1 MAVDFEISGR
11 AAILRLNRPP
21 VNAIAAEL
29 RQQLQVHLRAALADP
44 QIERIILTGSEKIF
58 AAGADAAEFD
68 AAPIEP
74 HLPDLVAEIE
84 QSSKPV
90 IAAIYGAALG
100 GGLELALACRWR
112 IAAPN
117 ARLGLPE
124 VILGVVPGAG
134 ATQRL
139 PRLIGI
145 GPALQM
151 VTSGKPLA
159 PQKALSIG
167 LIDAIEPD
175 PLAAALAQELSPLL
189 ARPLLAQAPNPAAD
203 KQAGIEARQN
213 AARKMRGQDA
223 PQSAADL
230 IEMTS
235 DTSFADGIKAEREA
249 FLSLRQ
255 SPQCRALRHIFFAE
269 RAARTPG
276 WLKKATQPA
285 SLQQAAVIGGGTMGA
300 AIAWALDQAGLA
312 VCVVEM
318 DDSAAERAS
327 SNLARLAAAG
337 LKRGLL
343 SQEAHDAALDRIRV
357 QASFDGLANTDIVI
371 EAVFED
377 MAVKKELFARL
388 ESAAPSAVLASN
400 TSYLDIDEMAGAL
413 ADPSRLLGLH
423 FFSPAHIMKLL
434 EVVRASQTSDS
445 ALRAGFDLAEKLR
458 KIPVITG
465 VCDGFIGN
473 RINFRM
479 RESADI
485 LLLSGSIPTEID
497 EAMRAF
503 GYAMGPYETQD
514 MSGLD
519 ISWATRKRKAATRDP
534 SRPYVKIADR
544 MCESGR
550 LGRKTGTGWYRYD
563 MGGQMEDPMVEDL
576 ILEESR
582 LARVERRVIAEA
594 EIQETLLLAMINEAA
609 HILGEGMAASGADI
623 DLVMVHGFGFP
634 RWRGGLAWHADQMG
648 LKTILASLEK
658 LAADEPV
665 LWEIAPLIRELAAS
679 GGSFASWAKTAS

>member
-1 MAVDFEISGR
+1 MAVDFETSGS

-21 VNAIAAEL
+21 VNAIAADL
-29 RQQLQVHLRAALADP
+29 RQQLQAHLRAALADP
-44 QIERIILTGSEKIF
+44 KIERIILTGSEKIF

-68 AAPIEP
+68 APPIEP

-151 VTSGKPLA
+151 VTTGKPLA

-167 LIDAIEPD
+167 LIDAIESD
-175 PLAAALAQELSPLL
+175 PLAAALAQDLAPLL
-189 ARPLLAQAPNPAAD
+189 ARPLLAEAPNPPAD
-203 KQAGIEARQN
+203 KQAGIEARQS

-223 PQSAADL
+223 PQRAADL

-269 RAARTPG
+269 RAARIPG

-285 SLQQAAVIGGGTMGA
+285 SLQKTAVIGGGTMGA
-300 AIAWALDQAGLA
+300 AIAWALDQAGLE

-318 DDSAAERAS
+318 DESAAERAS

-343 SQEAHDAALDRIRV
+343 SQEAHDSALTRIIV
-357 QASFDGLANTDIVI
+357 QASFENLAETDIVI

-377 MAVKKELFARL
+377 MAVKKELFAKL
-388 ESAAPSAVLASN
+388 ETAAPSAVLASN
-400 TSYLDIDEMAGAL
+400 TSYLDIDEMASAL

-434 EVVRASQTSDS
+434 EVVRASQTSDL

-458 KIPVITG
+458 KIPVNTG

-534 SRPYVKIADR
+534 NRPYVKIADR

-582 LARVERRVIAEA
+582 LAGVERRVIPEA

-634 RWRGGLAWHADQMG
+634 RWRGGLAWQADQIG
-648 LKTILASLEK
+648 AKSIHASLKK

-665 LWEIAPLIRELAAS
+665 LWEIAPLITELAAS
-679 GGSFASWAKTAS
+679 GGSFASWTKSPS

>member
-1 MAVDFEISGR
+1 M
-11 AAILRLNRPP
+11 
-21 VNAIAAEL
+21 
-29 RQQLQVHLRAALADP
+29 
-44 QIERIILTGSEKIF
+44 
-58 AAGADAAEFD
+58 
-68 AAPIEP
+68 
-74 HLPDLVAEIE
+74 
-84 QSSKPV
+84 

-159 PQKALSIG
+159 PQKALSLG
-167 LIDAIEPD
+167 LIDAIKAD
-175 PLAAALAQELSPLL
+175 PLAAALAQDLAPLL
-189 ARPLLAQAPNPAAD
+189 ARPLLADAPNPPAD
-203 KQAGIEARQN
+203 KQAGIEARQA

-223 PQSAADL
+223 PQRAADL
-230 IEMTS
+230 IEQTAT
-235 DTSFADGIKAEREA
+235 TSFAEGIKAERDA

-285 SLQQAAVIGGGTMGA
+285 SLQKAAVIGGGTMGA
-300 AIAWALDQAGLA
+300 AIAWALDQAGVP

-327 SNLARLAAAG
+327 GNLARLAAAG

-343 SQEAHDAALDRIRV
+343 SQQDHDAALDRIRV
-357 QASFDGLANTDIVI
+357 QASFEQLADIDIVI

-377 MAVKKELFARL
+377 MAVKKELFAKL

-400 TSYLDIDEMAGAL
+400 TSYLDIDEMAGVL
-413 ADPSRLLGLH
+413 ADPSGLLGLH

-434 EVVRASQTSDS
+434 EVVRARQTSDS

-497 EAMRAF
+497 EAMRDF

-534 SRPYVKIADR
+534 NRPYVQIADR

-582 LARVERRVIAEA
+582 LAGVERRNIPAA

-634 RWRGGLAWHADQMG
+634 ALAGRAGLA
-648 LKTILASLEK
+648 
-658 LAADEPV
+658 
-665 LWEIAPLIRELAAS
+665 R
-679 GGSFASWAKTAS
+679 GSDGDKDCAG

>member
-1 MAVDFEISGR
+1 MAVDFETSGK
-11 AAILRLNRPP
+11 AAILRINRPP

-29 RQQLQVHLRAALADP
+29 RQKLQAHLRAALADP
-44 QIERIILTGSEKIF
+44 EIERIILTGSEKIF

-68 AAPIEP
+68 APPIEP

-151 VTSGKPLA
+151 ITTGKPMP
-159 PQKALSIG
+159 PQKALSLG
-167 LIDAIEPD
+167 LIDAIEED
-175 PLAAALAQELSPLL
+175 PLAAALAQDLTALQ
-189 ARPLLAQAPNPAAD
+189 ARPLLADAPNPPAD
-203 KQAGIEARQN
+203 KQAGIEARQT

-223 PQSAADL
+223 PQRAADL
-230 IEMTS
+230 IEQTA
-235 DTSFADGIKAEREA
+235 DTSFAEGIKAEREA
-249 FLSLRQ
+249 FLQLRQ

-276 WLKKATQPA
+276 WLKQTTARA
-285 SLQQAAVIGGGTMGA
+285 RLQNAAVIGGGTMGA
-300 AIAWALDQAGLA
+300 AIAWALDQAGLP

-318 DDSAAERAS
+318 DDSAAERAAG
-327 SNLARLAAAG
+327 NLAKLAAAG

-343 SQEAHDAALDRIRV
+343 TQQAHDAALDRIRV
-357 QASFDGLANTDIVI
+357 QASFDGLAETDIVI

-377 MAVKKELFARL
+377 MTVKKDLFACL
-388 ESAAPSAVLASN
+388 ETAAPSAVLASN
-400 TSYLDIDEMAGAL
+400 TSYLDIDEMAAAL
-413 ADPSRLLGLH
+413 QDPSRLLGLH

-434 EVVRASQTSDS
+434 EVVRAKQTSDA
-445 ALRAGFDLAEKLR
+445 ALRAGFDLAEKLQ
-458 KIPVITG
+458 KMPVITG

-497 EAMRAF
+497 EAMRGF

-534 SRPYVKIADR
+534 NRPYVKIADR

-576 ILEESR
+576 IIEESR
-582 LARVERRVIAEA
+582 LAGVERRTIPVE
-594 EIQETLLLAMINEAA
+594 EIEQTLLLAMINEAA
-609 HILGEGMAASGADI
+609 HILGEGMASSGADI

-648 LKTILASLEK
+648 LKSVLAELEK
-658 LAADEPV
+658 LAADEPA
-665 LWEIAPLIRELAAS
+665 LWDIAPLITQLAGT
-679 GGSFASWAKTAS
+679 GGSLANWRKEEA